1 MYNINI
7 MFKEKFYQASGV
19 KLRYF
24 QSGQGKPVLFLHG
37 AGSGAQTYQRNLEL
51 LSKKYL
57 VIAPDLPCFGKSSVP
72 KKIWD
77 FLDYANFMNK
87 FINSLELNNIA
98 LIGHSFGAGV
108 ALNLAVKNKKIS
120 KLILISPAGIPPSY
134 SRLRLYY
141 RALIKKTFIGLFVLR
156 KIKIYFRIS
165 KDFLLNILHHFFQ
178 VSIIL
183 KTINKSVYQK
193 YSAFRKIDIPT
204 LILWSKKDEVFPKE
218 IAKFFH
224 NRIKNSQLEWT
235 GSNHDWCLLKPQEFF
250 DYVNRFMKT

>member
-1 MYNINI
+1 
-7 MFKEKFYQASGV
+7 MFKEKFYRASGV

-37 AGSGAQTYQRNLEL
+37 AGGDSQTYQKNLEL

-120 KLILISPAGIPPSY
+120 KLILISPAGIPPNY
-134 SRLRLYY
+134 SKLRLYY
-141 RALIKKTFIGLFVLR
+141 LAFVKKTFIGLFVLR
-156 KIKIYFRIS
+156 KKIYF
-165 KDFLLNILHHFFQ
+165 KALKYFLLNILRHFLQ
-178 VSIIL
+178 LPVIL
-183 KTINKSVYQK
+183 KTINKSIYKK
-193 YSAFRKIDIPT
+193 YSGFEKINIPT
-204 LILWSKKDEVFPKE
+204 LILWSKKDEVFPQK

-235 GSNHDWCLLKPQEFF
+235 ESNHDWCLLEPQEFF
-250 DYVNRFMKT
+250 DCVNRFMKT